1 MTLAKFLNFSIT
13 AYFTEGQSTAI
24 VGRVGCGKSSLL
36 NALLGNIDPHNG
48 GTHQLTLILAR
59 PETSSIFPRRA
70 FRRLDFP
77 QPTRPT
83 MAVD

>member
-1 MTLAKFLNFSIT
+1 MAGYEKQSRSVWEFKLTTLAPIDCVKQNT
-13 AYFTEGQSTAI
+13 
-24 VGRVGCGKSSLL
+24 
-36 NALLGNIDPHNG
+36 DPHNG
-48 GTHQLTLILAR
+48 GTQQLTLILAR